1 MNKLKRILCAMLCVC
16 MISIPMAIPTT
27 VSAEDSISDLEQQL
41 QQLEQENQKYQK
53 ILDDTKSDIAEKEEY
68 KSALV
73 SKVQVLDEKIA
84 VTREKISSLNDD
96 IKEKQDAYDKGL
108 SEVEDQFD
116 ALANRLRILYMSGNA
131 TDLEI
136 IFGAKDFSDLID
148 KMELV
153 KSLANSDK
161 ELISEIQTKLDELS
175 TKKKSLEA
183 DKKDLETQQAS
194 LKSDQDEFNKLISD
208 NNDELLIVKKVEDE
222 NKEESTKNIY
232 LTQRAEILSKQE
244 ERVKEDLNTQEQT
257 IKSEENIS
265 TDNTNI
271 EALKQ
276 EDIKDKV
283 IENKVIE
290 NKVIENIDEQRV
302 ENKLATEQKHEEPV
316 QEIKDNDHKDETI
329 LLEPK
334 TTLETKTL
342 EDVKTDENSE
352 EVNHE
357 VSNIDDFF
365 DRFEKK
371 VYSNIDRNFDKTTFK
386 RGDFVNIRVTIL
398 KDGSYEQLTFLNGN
412 SDYFNKVKP
421 QIEEI
426 FPLKIEENL
435 KSHFPRY
442 YRMKI
447 DF

>member
-1 MNKLKRILCAMLCVC
+1 MKRRTKNFVEDILIVIGVFFILYLIYFFVFSKDNDLSLETATKETKVEVETKDSKLFVSENGFLSKIYEDIKNKL
-16 MISIPMAIPTT
+16 
-27 VSAEDSISDLEQQL
+27 
-41 QQLEQENQKYQK
+41 
-53 ILDDTKSDIAEKEEY
+53 
-68 KSALV
+68 
-73 SKVQVLDEKIA
+73 
-84 VTREKISSLNDD
+84 
-96 IKEKQDAYDKGL
+96 
-108 SEVEDQFD
+108 F
-116 ALANRLRILYMSGNA
+116 
-131 TDLEI
+131 
-136 IFGAKDFSDLID
+136 
-148 KMELV
+148 
-153 KSLANSDK
+153 
-161 ELISEIQTKLDELS
+161 
-175 TKKKSLEA
+175 
-183 DKKDLETQQAS
+183 
-194 LKSDQDEFNKLISD
+194 SD

-283 IENKVIE
+283 VENKV
-290 NKVIENIDEQRV
+290 VENIDEQRV

-386 RGDFVNIRVTIL
+386 RGEFVNIRVTIL

-435 KSHFPRY
+435 KTHFPRY

-447 DF
+447 AF

>member
-1 MNKLKRILCAMLCVC
+1 MKRRTKNFVEDILIIIGVLFILYLIYFFVFSKDNDLSFETATKETKVEVETKDSKLFVSENGFLSKIYEDIKNKL
-16 MISIPMAIPTT
+16 
-27 VSAEDSISDLEQQL
+27 
-41 QQLEQENQKYQK
+41 
-53 ILDDTKSDIAEKEEY
+53 
-68 KSALV
+68 
-73 SKVQVLDEKIA
+73 
-84 VTREKISSLNDD
+84 
-96 IKEKQDAYDKGL
+96 
-108 SEVEDQFD
+108 F
-116 ALANRLRILYMSGNA
+116 
-131 TDLEI
+131 
-136 IFGAKDFSDLID
+136 
-148 KMELV
+148 
-153 KSLANSDK
+153 
-161 ELISEIQTKLDELS
+161 
-175 TKKKSLEA
+175 
-183 DKKDLETQQAS
+183 
-194 LKSDQDEFNKLISD
+194 SD

-290 NKVIENIDEQRV
+290 NIDEQRV

-316 QEIKDNDHKDETI
+316 EQIKDNDHKDETI

-386 RGDFVNIRVTIL
+386 RGEFVNIRVTIL

>member
-1 MNKLKRILCAMLCVC
+1 MKRRTKNFVEDILIIIGVLFILYLIYFFVFSKDNDLSFETATKESKVEIETKDSKVFVSENGFLSQIYEDIKNKLFA
-16 MISIPMAIPTT
+16 
-27 VSAEDSISDLEQQL
+27 
-41 QQLEQENQKYQK
+41 
-53 ILDDTKSDIAEKEEY
+53 
-68 KSALV
+68 
-73 SKVQVLDEKIA
+73 
-84 VTREKISSLNDD
+84 
-96 IKEKQDAYDKGL
+96 
-108 SEVEDQFD
+108 
-116 ALANRLRILYMSGNA
+116 
-131 TDLEI
+131 
-136 IFGAKDFSDLID
+136 
-148 KMELV
+148 
-153 KSLANSDK
+153 
-161 ELISEIQTKLDELS
+161 
-175 TKKKSLEA
+175 
-183 DKKDLETQQAS
+183 
-194 LKSDQDEFNKLISD
+194 D
-208 NNDELLIVKKVEDE
+208 NNELLTIKKVEEE
-222 NKEESTKNIY
+222 NKEDNTKNIY
-232 LTQRAEILSKQE
+232 LSQRAEILSKQE
-244 ERVKEDLNTQEQT
+244 ERVKEDLNTQQEQT
-257 IKSEENIS
+257 TKNEENIS
-265 TDNTNI
+265 TENRNI

-276 EDIKDKV
+276 EEIKDKV
-283 IENKVIE
+283 VENV
-290 NKVIENIDEQRV
+290 VEQRV
-302 ENKLATEQKHEEPV
+302 ENKLAIEQKNEEPV
-316 QEIKDNDHKDETI
+316 QQIKDNDHKDETI

-352 EVNHE
+352 EAHHE

-386 RGDFVNIRVTIL
+386 RGEFVNIRVTIL

>member
-1 MNKLKRILCAMLCVC
+1 MKRRTKNFVEDILIIIGVLFILYLIYFFIFSKDNDLSFETAKKESKVEVETKDSKVFVSENGFLSQIYEDIKNKLFA
-16 MISIPMAIPTT
+16 
-27 VSAEDSISDLEQQL
+27 
-41 QQLEQENQKYQK
+41 
-53 ILDDTKSDIAEKEEY
+53 
-68 KSALV
+68 
-73 SKVQVLDEKIA
+73 
-84 VTREKISSLNDD
+84 
-96 IKEKQDAYDKGL
+96 
-108 SEVEDQFD
+108 
-116 ALANRLRILYMSGNA
+116 
-131 TDLEI
+131 
-136 IFGAKDFSDLID
+136 
-148 KMELV
+148 
-153 KSLANSDK
+153 
-161 ELISEIQTKLDELS
+161 
-175 TKKKSLEA
+175 
-183 DKKDLETQQAS
+183 
-194 LKSDQDEFNKLISD
+194 D
-208 NNDELLIVKKVEDE
+208 NNELLTIKKVEEE
-222 NKEESTKNIY
+222 NKEDNTKNIY
-232 LTQRAEILSKQE
+232 LSQRAEILSKQE
-244 ERVKEDLNTQEQT
+244 ERVKEDLNTQQEQT
-257 IKSEENIS
+257 TKNEENIS
-265 TDNTNI
+265 TENRNI

-276 EDIKDKV
+276 EEIKDKV
-283 IENKVIE
+283 VENV
-290 NKVIENIDEQRV
+290 VEQRV
-302 ENKLATEQKHEEPV
+302 ENKLATEQKNEEPV
-316 QEIKDNDHKDETI
+316 QQIKDNDHKDETI

-352 EVNHE
+352 EAHHE

-386 RGDFVNIRVTIL
+386 RGEFVNIRVTIL

>member
-1 MNKLKRILCAMLCVC
+1 MKRRTKNFVEDILIIIGVLFILYLIYFFVFSKDNDLSFETVTKESKVEIETKDSKVFVSENGFLSQIYEDIKNKLFA
-16 MISIPMAIPTT
+16 
-27 VSAEDSISDLEQQL
+27 
-41 QQLEQENQKYQK
+41 
-53 ILDDTKSDIAEKEEY
+53 
-68 KSALV
+68 
-73 SKVQVLDEKIA
+73 
-84 VTREKISSLNDD
+84 
-96 IKEKQDAYDKGL
+96 
-108 SEVEDQFD
+108 
-116 ALANRLRILYMSGNA
+116 
-131 TDLEI
+131 
-136 IFGAKDFSDLID
+136 
-148 KMELV
+148 
-153 KSLANSDK
+153 
-161 ELISEIQTKLDELS
+161 
-175 TKKKSLEA
+175 
-183 DKKDLETQQAS
+183 
-194 LKSDQDEFNKLISD
+194 D
-208 NNDELLIVKKVEDE
+208 NNELLTIKKVEEE
-222 NKEESTKNIY
+222 NKEDNTKNIY
-232 LTQRAEILSKQE
+232 LSQRAEILSKQE
-244 ERVKEDLNTQEQT
+244 ERVKEDLNTQQEQT
-257 IKSEENIS
+257 TKNEENIS
-265 TDNTNI
+265 TENRNI

-276 EDIKDKV
+276 EEIKDKV
-283 IENKVIE
+283 VENV
-290 NKVIENIDEQRV
+290 VEQRV

-316 QEIKDNDHKDETI
+316 QQIKDNDHKDETI

-352 EVNHE
+352 EVHHE

-386 RGDFVNIRVTIL
+386 RGEFVNIRVTIL

>member
-1 MNKLKRILCAMLCVC
+1 MKRRTKNFVEDILIIIGVLFILYLIYFFVFSKDNDLSFETATKETKVEVETKDSKLFVSENGFLSKIYEDIKNKL
-16 MISIPMAIPTT
+16 
-27 VSAEDSISDLEQQL
+27 
-41 QQLEQENQKYQK
+41 
-53 ILDDTKSDIAEKEEY
+53 
-68 KSALV
+68 
-73 SKVQVLDEKIA
+73 
-84 VTREKISSLNDD
+84 
-96 IKEKQDAYDKGL
+96 
-108 SEVEDQFD
+108 
-116 ALANRLRILYMSGNA
+116 
-131 TDLEI
+131 
-136 IFGAKDFSDLID
+136 FSD
-148 KMELV
+148 
-153 KSLANSDK
+153 N
-161 ELISEIQTKLDELS
+161 T
-175 TKKKSLEA
+175 
-183 DKKDLETQQAS
+183 
-194 LKSDQDEFNKLISD
+194 
-208 NNDELLIVKKVEDE
+208 DELLIVKKVEDE

-283 IENKVIE
+283 IENKV
-290 NKVIENIDEQRV
+290 VENIDEQRV
-302 ENKLATEQKHEEPV
+302 ENKLATEQKHEESV
-316 QEIKDNDHKDETI
+316 DQIKDNDHKDETI

-386 RGDFVNIRVTIL
+386 RGEFVNIRVTIL

-435 KSHFPRY
+435 KTHFPRY

>member
-1 MNKLKRILCAMLCVC
+1 MKRRTKNFVEDILIIIGVLFILYLIYFFVFSKDNDLSFETATKETKVEVETKDSKLFVSENGFLSKIYEDIKNKL
-16 MISIPMAIPTT
+16 
-27 VSAEDSISDLEQQL
+27 
-41 QQLEQENQKYQK
+41 
-53 ILDDTKSDIAEKEEY
+53 
-68 KSALV
+68 
-73 SKVQVLDEKIA
+73 
-84 VTREKISSLNDD
+84 
-96 IKEKQDAYDKGL
+96 
-108 SEVEDQFD
+108 F
-116 ALANRLRILYMSGNA
+116 
-131 TDLEI
+131 
-136 IFGAKDFSDLID
+136 
-148 KMELV
+148 
-153 KSLANSDK
+153 
-161 ELISEIQTKLDELS
+161 
-175 TKKKSLEA
+175 
-183 DKKDLETQQAS
+183 
-194 LKSDQDEFNKLISD
+194 SD

-276 EDIKDKV
+276 EDVKDKV
-283 IENKVIE
+283 VENKV
-290 NKVIENIDEQRV
+290 VENIDEQRV

-352 EVNHE
+352 EVHHE

>member
-1 MNKLKRILCAMLCVC
+1 MKRRTKNFVEDILIIIGVLFILYLIYFFVFSKDNDLSFETATKETKVEVETKDSKLFVSENGFLSKIYEDIKNKLFA
-16 MISIPMAIPTT
+16 
-27 VSAEDSISDLEQQL
+27 
-41 QQLEQENQKYQK
+41 
-53 ILDDTKSDIAEKEEY
+53 
-68 KSALV
+68 
-73 SKVQVLDEKIA
+73 
-84 VTREKISSLNDD
+84 
-96 IKEKQDAYDKGL
+96 
-108 SEVEDQFD
+108 
-116 ALANRLRILYMSGNA
+116 
-131 TDLEI
+131 
-136 IFGAKDFSDLID
+136 
-148 KMELV
+148 
-153 KSLANSDK
+153 
-161 ELISEIQTKLDELS
+161 
-175 TKKKSLEA
+175 
-183 DKKDLETQQAS
+183 
-194 LKSDQDEFNKLISD
+194 D

-283 IENKVIE
+283 VENKV
-290 NKVIENIDEQRV
+290 VENIDEQRV

-352 EVNHE
+352 EVHHE

-386 RGDFVNIRVTIL
+386 RGEFVNIRVTIL

-435 KSHFPRY
+435 KTHFPRY

>member
-1 MNKLKRILCAMLCVC
+1 MKRRTKNFVEDILIIIGVLFILYLIYFFVFSKDNDLSLETATKETKVEVETKDSKLFVSENGFLSKIYEDIKNKL
-16 MISIPMAIPTT
+16 
-27 VSAEDSISDLEQQL
+27 
-41 QQLEQENQKYQK
+41 
-53 ILDDTKSDIAEKEEY
+53 
-68 KSALV
+68 
-73 SKVQVLDEKIA
+73 
-84 VTREKISSLNDD
+84 
-96 IKEKQDAYDKGL
+96 
-108 SEVEDQFD
+108 F
-116 ALANRLRILYMSGNA
+116 
-131 TDLEI
+131 
-136 IFGAKDFSDLID
+136 
-148 KMELV
+148 
-153 KSLANSDK
+153 
-161 ELISEIQTKLDELS
+161 
-175 TKKKSLEA
+175 
-183 DKKDLETQQAS
+183 
-194 LKSDQDEFNKLISD
+194 SD

-276 EDIKDKV
+276 EDVKDKV
-283 IENKVIE
+283 VENKV
-290 NKVIENIDEQRV
+290 VENIDEQRV
-302 ENKLATEQKHEEPV
+302 ENKLATEQKHEESV
-316 QEIKDNDHKDETI
+316 DQIKDNDHKDETI

-386 RGDFVNIRVTIL
+386 RGEFVNIRVTIL

-435 KSHFPRY
+435 KTHFPRY

-447 DF
+447 AF

>member
-1 MNKLKRILCAMLCVC
+1 MKRRTKNFVEDILIVIGVFFILYLIYFFVFSKDNDLSLETATKETKVEVETKDSKLFVSENGFLSKIYEDIKNKL
-16 MISIPMAIPTT
+16 
-27 VSAEDSISDLEQQL
+27 
-41 QQLEQENQKYQK
+41 
-53 ILDDTKSDIAEKEEY
+53 
-68 KSALV
+68 
-73 SKVQVLDEKIA
+73 
-84 VTREKISSLNDD
+84 
-96 IKEKQDAYDKGL
+96 
-108 SEVEDQFD
+108 F
-116 ALANRLRILYMSGNA
+116 
-131 TDLEI
+131 
-136 IFGAKDFSDLID
+136 
-148 KMELV
+148 
-153 KSLANSDK
+153 
-161 ELISEIQTKLDELS
+161 
-175 TKKKSLEA
+175 
-183 DKKDLETQQAS
+183 
-194 LKSDQDEFNKLISD
+194 SD
-208 NNDELLIVKKVEDE
+208 NNDELLTIKKVEEE
-222 NKEESTKNIY
+222 NKEDNTKNIY
-232 LTQRAEILSKQE
+232 LSQRAEILSKQE
-244 ERVKEDLNTQEQT
+244 ERVKEDLNTQQEQT
-257 IKSEENIS
+257 TKNEENIS
-265 TDNTNI
+265 TENRNI

-276 EDIKDKV
+276 EEIKDKV
-283 IENKVIE
+283 VENV
-290 NKVIENIDEQRV
+290 VEQRV

-352 EVNHE
+352 EAHHE

-386 RGDFVNIRVTIL
+386 RGEFVNIRVTIL

>member
-1 MNKLKRILCAMLCVC
+1 MKRRTKNFVEDILIIIGVLFILYLIYFFVFSKDNDLSFETATKESKVEVETKDSKVFVSENGFLSQIYEDIKNKLFA
-16 MISIPMAIPTT
+16 
-27 VSAEDSISDLEQQL
+27 
-41 QQLEQENQKYQK
+41 
-53 ILDDTKSDIAEKEEY
+53 
-68 KSALV
+68 
-73 SKVQVLDEKIA
+73 
-84 VTREKISSLNDD
+84 
-96 IKEKQDAYDKGL
+96 
-108 SEVEDQFD
+108 
-116 ALANRLRILYMSGNA
+116 
-131 TDLEI
+131 
-136 IFGAKDFSDLID
+136 
-148 KMELV
+148 
-153 KSLANSDK
+153 
-161 ELISEIQTKLDELS
+161 
-175 TKKKSLEA
+175 
-183 DKKDLETQQAS
+183 
-194 LKSDQDEFNKLISD
+194 D
-208 NNDELLIVKKVEDE
+208 NNELLTIKKVEEE
-222 NKEESTKNIY
+222 NKEDNTKNIY
-232 LTQRAEILSKQE
+232 LSQRAEILSKQE
-244 ERVKEDLNTQEQT
+244 ERVKEDLNTQQEQT
-257 IKSEENIS
+257 TKNEENIS
-265 TDNTNI
+265 TENRNI

-276 EDIKDKV
+276 EEIKDKV
-283 IENKVIE
+283 VENV
-290 NKVIENIDEQRV
+290 VEQRV
-302 ENKLATEQKHEEPV
+302 ENKLATEQKNEEPV
-316 QEIKDNDHKDETI
+316 QQIKDNDHKDETI

-352 EVNHE
+352 EAHHE

-386 RGDFVNIRVTIL
+386 RGEFVNIRVTIL

>member
-1 MNKLKRILCAMLCVC
+1 MKRRTKNFVEDILIIIGVLFILYLIYFFVFSKDNDLSFETATKESKVEIETKDSKVFVSENGFLSQIYEDIKNKLFA
-16 MISIPMAIPTT
+16 
-27 VSAEDSISDLEQQL
+27 
-41 QQLEQENQKYQK
+41 
-53 ILDDTKSDIAEKEEY
+53 
-68 KSALV
+68 
-73 SKVQVLDEKIA
+73 
-84 VTREKISSLNDD
+84 
-96 IKEKQDAYDKGL
+96 
-108 SEVEDQFD
+108 
-116 ALANRLRILYMSGNA
+116 
-131 TDLEI
+131 
-136 IFGAKDFSDLID
+136 
-148 KMELV
+148 
-153 KSLANSDK
+153 
-161 ELISEIQTKLDELS
+161 
-175 TKKKSLEA
+175 
-183 DKKDLETQQAS
+183 
-194 LKSDQDEFNKLISD
+194 D
-208 NNDELLIVKKVEDE
+208 NNELLTIKKVEEE
-222 NKEESTKNIY
+222 NKEDNTKNIY
-232 LTQRAEILSKQE
+232 LSQRAEILSKQE
-244 ERVKEDLNTQEQT
+244 ERVKEDLNTQQEQT
-257 IKSEENIS
+257 TKNEENIS
-265 TDNTNI
+265 TENRNI

-276 EDIKDKV
+276 EEIKDKV
-283 IENKVIE
+283 
-290 NKVIENIDEQRV
+290 V
-302 ENKLATEQKHEEPV
+302 ENKLATEQKNEEPV
-316 QEIKDNDHKDETI
+316 QQIKDNDHKDETI

-352 EVNHE
+352 EVHHE

-386 RGDFVNIRVTIL
+386 RGEFVNIRVTIL

>member
-1 MNKLKRILCAMLCVC
+1 MKRRTKNFVEDILIVIGVFFILYLIYFFVFSKDNDLSLETATKETKVEIETKDSKVFVSENGFLSKIYEDIKNKL
-16 MISIPMAIPTT
+16 
-27 VSAEDSISDLEQQL
+27 
-41 QQLEQENQKYQK
+41 
-53 ILDDTKSDIAEKEEY
+53 
-68 KSALV
+68 
-73 SKVQVLDEKIA
+73 
-84 VTREKISSLNDD
+84 
-96 IKEKQDAYDKGL
+96 
-108 SEVEDQFD
+108 F
-116 ALANRLRILYMSGNA
+116 
-131 TDLEI
+131 
-136 IFGAKDFSDLID
+136 
-148 KMELV
+148 
-153 KSLANSDK
+153 
-161 ELISEIQTKLDELS
+161 
-175 TKKKSLEA
+175 
-183 DKKDLETQQAS
+183 
-194 LKSDQDEFNKLISD
+194 SD

-244 ERVKEDLNTQEQT
+244 ERVKEDLNTQQEQT
-257 IKSEENIS
+257 TKNEENIS
-265 TDNTNI
+265 TENRNI

-276 EDIKDKV
+276 EEIKDKV
-283 IENKVIE
+283 VENV
-290 NKVIENIDEQRV
+290 VEQRV

-386 RGDFVNIRVTIL
+386 RGEFVNIRVTIL

>member
-1 MNKLKRILCAMLCVC
+1 MKRRTKNFVEDILIIIGVLFILYLIYFFVFSKDNDLSFETATKETKVEIETKDSKVFVSENGFLSQIYEDIKNKLFA
-16 MISIPMAIPTT
+16 
-27 VSAEDSISDLEQQL
+27 
-41 QQLEQENQKYQK
+41 
-53 ILDDTKSDIAEKEEY
+53 
-68 KSALV
+68 
-73 SKVQVLDEKIA
+73 
-84 VTREKISSLNDD
+84 
-96 IKEKQDAYDKGL
+96 
-108 SEVEDQFD
+108 
-116 ALANRLRILYMSGNA
+116 
-131 TDLEI
+131 
-136 IFGAKDFSDLID
+136 
-148 KMELV
+148 
-153 KSLANSDK
+153 
-161 ELISEIQTKLDELS
+161 
-175 TKKKSLEA
+175 
-183 DKKDLETQQAS
+183 
-194 LKSDQDEFNKLISD
+194 D
-208 NNDELLIVKKVEDE
+208 NNELLTIKKVEEE
-222 NKEESTKNIY
+222 NKEDNTKNIY
-232 LTQRAEILSKQE
+232 LSQRAEILSKQE
-244 ERVKEDLNTQEQT
+244 ERVKEDLTTQQEQT
-257 IKSEENIS
+257 TKNEENIS
-265 TDNTNI
+265 TENRNI

-276 EDIKDKV
+276 EEIKDKV
-283 IENKVIE
+283 VENV
-290 NKVIENIDEQRV
+290 VEQRV
-302 ENKLATEQKHEEPV
+302 ENKLATEQKNEEPV
-316 QEIKDNDHKDETI
+316 QQIKDNDHKDETI

-352 EVNHE
+352 EVHHE

-386 RGDFVNIRVTIL
+386 RGEFVNIRVTIL

>member
-1 MNKLKRILCAMLCVC
+1 MKRRTKNFVEDILIIIGVLFILYLIYFFVFSKDNDLSFETATKESKVEIETKDSKVFVSENGFLSQIYEDIKNKLFA
-16 MISIPMAIPTT
+16 
-27 VSAEDSISDLEQQL
+27 
-41 QQLEQENQKYQK
+41 
-53 ILDDTKSDIAEKEEY
+53 
-68 KSALV
+68 
-73 SKVQVLDEKIA
+73 
-84 VTREKISSLNDD
+84 
-96 IKEKQDAYDKGL
+96 
-108 SEVEDQFD
+108 
-116 ALANRLRILYMSGNA
+116 
-131 TDLEI
+131 
-136 IFGAKDFSDLID
+136 
-148 KMELV
+148 
-153 KSLANSDK
+153 
-161 ELISEIQTKLDELS
+161 
-175 TKKKSLEA
+175 
-183 DKKDLETQQAS
+183 
-194 LKSDQDEFNKLISD
+194 D
-208 NNDELLIVKKVEDE
+208 NNDELLTIKKVEEE
-222 NKEESTKNIY
+222 NKEDNTKNIY
-232 LTQRAEILSKQE
+232 LSQRAEILSKQE
-244 ERVKEDLNTQEQT
+244 ERVKEDLNTQQEQT
-257 IKSEENIS
+257 TKNEENIS
-265 TDNTNI
+265 TENRNI

-276 EDIKDKV
+276 EEIKDKV
-283 IENKVIE
+283 VENV
-290 NKVIENIDEQRV
+290 VEQRV
-302 ENKLATEQKHEEPV
+302 ENKLATEQKNEEPV
-316 QEIKDNDHKDETI
+316 QQIKDNDHKDETI

-352 EVNHE
+352 EAHHE

-386 RGDFVNIRVTIL
+386 RGEFVNIRVTIL

>member
-1 MNKLKRILCAMLCVC
+1 MKRRTKNFVEDILIIIGVLFILYLIYFFVFSKDNDLSFETATKETKVEMETKDSKLFVSENGFLSKIYEDIKNKL
-16 MISIPMAIPTT
+16 
-27 VSAEDSISDLEQQL
+27 
-41 QQLEQENQKYQK
+41 
-53 ILDDTKSDIAEKEEY
+53 
-68 KSALV
+68 
-73 SKVQVLDEKIA
+73 
-84 VTREKISSLNDD
+84 
-96 IKEKQDAYDKGL
+96 
-108 SEVEDQFD
+108 F
-116 ALANRLRILYMSGNA
+116 
-131 TDLEI
+131 
-136 IFGAKDFSDLID
+136 
-148 KMELV
+148 
-153 KSLANSDK
+153 
-161 ELISEIQTKLDELS
+161 
-175 TKKKSLEA
+175 
-183 DKKDLETQQAS
+183 
-194 LKSDQDEFNKLISD
+194 SD

-283 IENKVIE
+283 VENKV
-290 NKVIENIDEQRV
+290 VENIDEQRV

-352 EVNHE
+352 EVHHE

-386 RGDFVNIRVTIL
+386 RGEFVNIRVTIL

>member
-1 MNKLKRILCAMLCVC
+1 MKRRTKNFVEDILIIIGVLFILYLIYFFVFSKDNDLSFETATKESKVEIETKDSKVFVSENGFLSQIYEDIKNKLFA
-16 MISIPMAIPTT
+16 
-27 VSAEDSISDLEQQL
+27 
-41 QQLEQENQKYQK
+41 
-53 ILDDTKSDIAEKEEY
+53 
-68 KSALV
+68 
-73 SKVQVLDEKIA
+73 
-84 VTREKISSLNDD
+84 
-96 IKEKQDAYDKGL
+96 
-108 SEVEDQFD
+108 
-116 ALANRLRILYMSGNA
+116 
-131 TDLEI
+131 
-136 IFGAKDFSDLID
+136 
-148 KMELV
+148 
-153 KSLANSDK
+153 
-161 ELISEIQTKLDELS
+161 
-175 TKKKSLEA
+175 
-183 DKKDLETQQAS
+183 
-194 LKSDQDEFNKLISD
+194 D
-208 NNDELLIVKKVEDE
+208 NNELLTIKKVEEE
-222 NKEESTKNIY
+222 NKEDNTKNIY
-232 LTQRAEILSKQE
+232 LSQRAEILSKQE
-244 ERVKEDLNTQEQT
+244 ERVKEDLNTQQEQT
-257 IKSEENIS
+257 TKNEENIS
-265 TDNTNI
+265 TENRNI

-276 EDIKDKV
+276 EEIKDKV
-283 IENKVIE
+283 VENV
-290 NKVIENIDEQRV
+290 VEQRV
-302 ENKLATEQKHEEPV
+302 ENKLATEQKNEEPA
-316 QEIKDNDHKDETI
+316 QQIKDNDHKDETI

-352 EVNHE
+352 EVHHE

-386 RGDFVNIRVTIL
+386 RGEFVNIRVTIL

>member
-1 MNKLKRILCAMLCVC
+1 MKRRTKNFVEDILIVIGVFFILYLIYFFVFSKDNDLSLETATKETKVEVETKDSKLFVSENGFLSKIYEDIKNKL
-16 MISIPMAIPTT
+16 
-27 VSAEDSISDLEQQL
+27 
-41 QQLEQENQKYQK
+41 
-53 ILDDTKSDIAEKEEY
+53 
-68 KSALV
+68 
-73 SKVQVLDEKIA
+73 
-84 VTREKISSLNDD
+84 
-96 IKEKQDAYDKGL
+96 
-108 SEVEDQFD
+108 F
-116 ALANRLRILYMSGNA
+116 
-131 TDLEI
+131 
-136 IFGAKDFSDLID
+136 
-148 KMELV
+148 
-153 KSLANSDK
+153 
-161 ELISEIQTKLDELS
+161 
-175 TKKKSLEA
+175 
-183 DKKDLETQQAS
+183 
-194 LKSDQDEFNKLISD
+194 SD

-283 IENKVIE
+283 VENKVVE
-290 NKVIENIDEQRV
+290 NKVVENIDEQRV

-386 RGDFVNIRVTIL
+386 RGEFVNIRVTIL

>member
-1 MNKLKRILCAMLCVC
+1 MKRRTKNFVEDILIIIGVLFILYLIYFFVFSKDNDLSFETVTKESKVEVETKDSKVFVSENGFLSQIYEDIKNKLFA
-16 MISIPMAIPTT
+16 
-27 VSAEDSISDLEQQL
+27 
-41 QQLEQENQKYQK
+41 
-53 ILDDTKSDIAEKEEY
+53 
-68 KSALV
+68 
-73 SKVQVLDEKIA
+73 
-84 VTREKISSLNDD
+84 
-96 IKEKQDAYDKGL
+96 
-108 SEVEDQFD
+108 
-116 ALANRLRILYMSGNA
+116 
-131 TDLEI
+131 
-136 IFGAKDFSDLID
+136 
-148 KMELV
+148 
-153 KSLANSDK
+153 
-161 ELISEIQTKLDELS
+161 
-175 TKKKSLEA
+175 
-183 DKKDLETQQAS
+183 
-194 LKSDQDEFNKLISD
+194 D
-208 NNDELLIVKKVEDE
+208 NNELLTIKKVEEE
-222 NKEESTKNIY
+222 NKEDNTKNIY
-232 LTQRAEILSKQE
+232 LSQRAEILSKQE
-244 ERVKEDLNTQEQT
+244 ERVKEDLTTQQEQT
-257 IKSEENIS
+257 TKNEENIS
-265 TDNTNI
+265 TENRNI

-276 EDIKDKV
+276 EEIKDKV
-283 IENKVIE
+283 V
-290 NKVIENIDEQRV
+290 ENIVEQRV
-302 ENKLATEQKHEEPV
+302 ENKLATEQKNEEPV
-316 QEIKDNDHKDETI
+316 QQIKDNDHKDETI

-352 EVNHE
+352 EAHHE

-386 RGDFVNIRVTIL
+386 RGEFVNIRVTIL

>member
-1 MNKLKRILCAMLCVC
+1 MKRRTKNFVEDILIIIGVLFILYLIYFFVFSKDNDLSFETATKDSKVEMETKDSKVFVSENGFLSQIYEHIKNKLFA
-16 MISIPMAIPTT
+16 
-27 VSAEDSISDLEQQL
+27 
-41 QQLEQENQKYQK
+41 
-53 ILDDTKSDIAEKEEY
+53 
-68 KSALV
+68 
-73 SKVQVLDEKIA
+73 
-84 VTREKISSLNDD
+84 
-96 IKEKQDAYDKGL
+96 
-108 SEVEDQFD
+108 
-116 ALANRLRILYMSGNA
+116 
-131 TDLEI
+131 
-136 IFGAKDFSDLID
+136 
-148 KMELV
+148 
-153 KSLANSDK
+153 
-161 ELISEIQTKLDELS
+161 
-175 TKKKSLEA
+175 
-183 DKKDLETQQAS
+183 
-194 LKSDQDEFNKLISD
+194 D
-208 NNDELLIVKKVEDE
+208 NNELLTIKKVEEE
-222 NKEESTKNIY
+222 NKEDNTKNIY
-232 LTQRAEILSKQE
+232 LSQRAEILSKQE
-244 ERVKEDLNTQEQT
+244 ERVKEDLSTQQEQT
-257 IKSEENIS
+257 TKNEENIS
-265 TDNTNI
+265 TENRNI

-276 EDIKDKV
+276 EEIKDKV
-283 IENKVIE
+283 VENV
-290 NKVIENIDEQRV
+290 VEQRV
-302 ENKLATEQKHEEPV
+302 ENKLATEQKNEEPV
-316 QEIKDNDHKDETI
+316 QQIKDNDHKDETI

-386 RGDFVNIRVTIL
+386 RGEFVNIRVTIL

>member
-1 MNKLKRILCAMLCVC
+1 MKRRTKNFVEDILIVIGVFFILYLIYFFVFSKDNDLSLETATKETKVEVETKDSKLFVSENGFLSKIYEDIKNKL
-16 MISIPMAIPTT
+16 
-27 VSAEDSISDLEQQL
+27 
-41 QQLEQENQKYQK
+41 
-53 ILDDTKSDIAEKEEY
+53 
-68 KSALV
+68 
-73 SKVQVLDEKIA
+73 
-84 VTREKISSLNDD
+84 
-96 IKEKQDAYDKGL
+96 
-108 SEVEDQFD
+108 F
-116 ALANRLRILYMSGNA
+116 
-131 TDLEI
+131 
-136 IFGAKDFSDLID
+136 
-148 KMELV
+148 
-153 KSLANSDK
+153 
-161 ELISEIQTKLDELS
+161 
-175 TKKKSLEA
+175 
-183 DKKDLETQQAS
+183 
-194 LKSDQDEFNKLISD
+194 SD

-283 IENKVIE
+283 VENKV
-290 NKVIENIDEQRV
+290 VENIDEQRV

-352 EVNHE
+352 EVHHE

>member
-1 MNKLKRILCAMLCVC
+1 MKRRTKNFVEDILIIIGVLFILYLIYFFVFSKDNDLSFETATKETKVEMETKDSKLFVSENGFLSQIYEDIKNKLFA
-16 MISIPMAIPTT
+16 
-27 VSAEDSISDLEQQL
+27 
-41 QQLEQENQKYQK
+41 
-53 ILDDTKSDIAEKEEY
+53 
-68 KSALV
+68 
-73 SKVQVLDEKIA
+73 
-84 VTREKISSLNDD
+84 
-96 IKEKQDAYDKGL
+96 
-108 SEVEDQFD
+108 
-116 ALANRLRILYMSGNA
+116 
-131 TDLEI
+131 
-136 IFGAKDFSDLID
+136 
-148 KMELV
+148 
-153 KSLANSDK
+153 
-161 ELISEIQTKLDELS
+161 
-175 TKKKSLEA
+175 
-183 DKKDLETQQAS
+183 
-194 LKSDQDEFNKLISD
+194 D
-208 NNDELLIVKKVEDE
+208 NNELLTIKKVEEE
-222 NKEESTKNIY
+222 NKEDNTKNIY
-232 LTQRAEILSKQE
+232 LSQRAEILSKQE
-244 ERVKEDLNTQEQT
+244 ERVKEDLDAQQEQT
-257 IKSEENIS
+257 TKNEENIS
-265 TDNTNI
+265 TENRNI

-276 EDIKDKV
+276 EEIKDKV
-283 IENKVIE
+283 VENV
-290 NKVIENIDEQRV
+290 VEQRV

-352 EVNHE
+352 EAHHE

-386 RGDFVNIRVTIL
+386 RGEFVNIRVTIL

>member
-1 MNKLKRILCAMLCVC
+1 MKRRTKNFVEDILIVIGVFFILYLIYFFVFSKDNDLSLETATKETKVEVETKDSKLFVSENGFLSKIYEDIKNKL
-16 MISIPMAIPTT
+16 
-27 VSAEDSISDLEQQL
+27 
-41 QQLEQENQKYQK
+41 
-53 ILDDTKSDIAEKEEY
+53 
-68 KSALV
+68 
-73 SKVQVLDEKIA
+73 
-84 VTREKISSLNDD
+84 
-96 IKEKQDAYDKGL
+96 
-108 SEVEDQFD
+108 F
-116 ALANRLRILYMSGNA
+116 
-131 TDLEI
+131 
-136 IFGAKDFSDLID
+136 
-148 KMELV
+148 
-153 KSLANSDK
+153 
-161 ELISEIQTKLDELS
+161 
-175 TKKKSLEA
+175 
-183 DKKDLETQQAS
+183 
-194 LKSDQDEFNKLISD
+194 SD

-244 ERVKEDLNTQEQT
+244 ERVKEDLNTQQEQT
-257 IKSEENIS
+257 TKNEENIS
-265 TDNTNI
+265 TENRNI

-276 EDIKDKV
+276 EEIKDKV
-283 IENKVIE
+283 VENV
-290 NKVIENIDEQRV
+290 VEQRV
-302 ENKLATEQKHEEPV
+302 ENRLATEQKNEEPV
-316 QEIKDNDHKDETI
+316 QQIKDNDHKDETI

-386 RGDFVNIRVTIL
+386 RGEFVNIRVTIL

>member
-1 MNKLKRILCAMLCVC
+1 MKRRTKNFVEDILIVIGVFFILYLIYFFVFSKDNDLSFETGTKETKVEVETKDSKLFVSENGFLSKIYEDIKNKL
-16 MISIPMAIPTT
+16 
-27 VSAEDSISDLEQQL
+27 
-41 QQLEQENQKYQK
+41 
-53 ILDDTKSDIAEKEEY
+53 
-68 KSALV
+68 
-73 SKVQVLDEKIA
+73 
-84 VTREKISSLNDD
+84 
-96 IKEKQDAYDKGL
+96 
-108 SEVEDQFD
+108 F
-116 ALANRLRILYMSGNA
+116 
-131 TDLEI
+131 
-136 IFGAKDFSDLID
+136 
-148 KMELV
+148 
-153 KSLANSDK
+153 
-161 ELISEIQTKLDELS
+161 
-175 TKKKSLEA
+175 
-183 DKKDLETQQAS
+183 
-194 LKSDQDEFNKLISD
+194 SD

-276 EDIKDKV
+276 EDVKDKV
-283 IENKVIE
+283 VENKV
-290 NKVIENIDEQRV
+290 VENIDEQRV
-302 ENKLATEQKHEEPV
+302 ENKLATEQKHEESV
-316 QEIKDNDHKDETI
+316 DQIKDNDHKDETI

-386 RGDFVNIRVTIL
+386 RGEFVNIRVTIL

>member
-1 MNKLKRILCAMLCVC
+1 MKRRTKNFVEDILIVIGVFFILYLIYFFVFSKDNDLSLETATKETKVEVETKDSKLFVSENGFLSKIYEDIKNKLFA
-16 MISIPMAIPTT
+16 
-27 VSAEDSISDLEQQL
+27 
-41 QQLEQENQKYQK
+41 
-53 ILDDTKSDIAEKEEY
+53 
-68 KSALV
+68 
-73 SKVQVLDEKIA
+73 
-84 VTREKISSLNDD
+84 
-96 IKEKQDAYDKGL
+96 
-108 SEVEDQFD
+108 
-116 ALANRLRILYMSGNA
+116 
-131 TDLEI
+131 
-136 IFGAKDFSDLID
+136 
-148 KMELV
+148 
-153 KSLANSDK
+153 
-161 ELISEIQTKLDELS
+161 
-175 TKKKSLEA
+175 
-183 DKKDLETQQAS
+183 
-194 LKSDQDEFNKLISD
+194 D

-244 ERVKEDLNTQEQT
+244 ERVKEDLTTQQEQT
-257 IKSEENIS
+257 TKNEENIS
-265 TDNTNI
+265 TENRNI

-276 EDIKDKV
+276 EEIKDKV
-283 IENKVIE
+283 VENV
-290 NKVIENIDEQRV
+290 VEQRV

-316 QEIKDNDHKDETI
+316 EQIKNNDHKDETI

-386 RGDFVNIRVTIL
+386 RGEFVNIRVTIL

>member
-1 MNKLKRILCAMLCVC
+1 MKRRTKNFVEDILIVIGVFFILYLIYFFVFSKDNDLSLETATKETKVEVETKDSKLFVSENGFLSKIYEDIKNKL
-16 MISIPMAIPTT
+16 
-27 VSAEDSISDLEQQL
+27 
-41 QQLEQENQKYQK
+41 
-53 ILDDTKSDIAEKEEY
+53 
-68 KSALV
+68 
-73 SKVQVLDEKIA
+73 
-84 VTREKISSLNDD
+84 
-96 IKEKQDAYDKGL
+96 
-108 SEVEDQFD
+108 F
-116 ALANRLRILYMSGNA
+116 
-131 TDLEI
+131 
-136 IFGAKDFSDLID
+136 
-148 KMELV
+148 
-153 KSLANSDK
+153 
-161 ELISEIQTKLDELS
+161 
-175 TKKKSLEA
+175 
-183 DKKDLETQQAS
+183 
-194 LKSDQDEFNKLISD
+194 SD

-290 NKVIENIDEQRV
+290 NKVIENKVVENIDEQRV

-386 RGDFVNIRVTIL
+386 RGEFVNIRVTIL

>member
-1 MNKLKRILCAMLCVC
+1 MKRRTKNFVEDILIIIGVLFILYLIYFFLFSKDNDLSFETVTKESKVEMETKDSKVFVSENGFLSQIYEDIKNKLFA
-16 MISIPMAIPTT
+16 
-27 VSAEDSISDLEQQL
+27 
-41 QQLEQENQKYQK
+41 
-53 ILDDTKSDIAEKEEY
+53 
-68 KSALV
+68 
-73 SKVQVLDEKIA
+73 
-84 VTREKISSLNDD
+84 
-96 IKEKQDAYDKGL
+96 
-108 SEVEDQFD
+108 
-116 ALANRLRILYMSGNA
+116 
-131 TDLEI
+131 
-136 IFGAKDFSDLID
+136 
-148 KMELV
+148 
-153 KSLANSDK
+153 
-161 ELISEIQTKLDELS
+161 
-175 TKKKSLEA
+175 
-183 DKKDLETQQAS
+183 
-194 LKSDQDEFNKLISD
+194 D
-208 NNDELLIVKKVEDE
+208 NNELLTIKKVEEE
-222 NKEESTKNIY
+222 NKEDNTKNIY
-232 LTQRAEILSKQE
+232 LSQRAEILSKQE
-244 ERVKEDLNTQEQT
+244 ERVKEDLNTQQEQT
-257 IKSEENIS
+257 TKNEENIS
-265 TDNTNI
+265 TENRNI

-276 EDIKDKV
+276 EEIKDKV
-283 IENKVIE
+283 VENV
-290 NKVIENIDEQRV
+290 VEQRV

-386 RGDFVNIRVTIL
+386 RGEFVNIRVTIL

>member
-1 MNKLKRILCAMLCVC
+1 MKRRTKNFVEDILIIIGVLFILYLIYFFVFSKDNDLSFETATKETKVEIETKDSKLFVSENGFLSKIYEDIKNKL
-16 MISIPMAIPTT
+16 
-27 VSAEDSISDLEQQL
+27 
-41 QQLEQENQKYQK
+41 
-53 ILDDTKSDIAEKEEY
+53 
-68 KSALV
+68 
-73 SKVQVLDEKIA
+73 
-84 VTREKISSLNDD
+84 
-96 IKEKQDAYDKGL
+96 
-108 SEVEDQFD
+108 F
-116 ALANRLRILYMSGNA
+116 
-131 TDLEI
+131 
-136 IFGAKDFSDLID
+136 
-148 KMELV
+148 
-153 KSLANSDK
+153 
-161 ELISEIQTKLDELS
+161 
-175 TKKKSLEA
+175 
-183 DKKDLETQQAS
+183 
-194 LKSDQDEFNKLISD
+194 SD

-283 IENKVIE
+283 VENKV
-290 NKVIENIDEQRV
+290 VENIDEQRV

-352 EVNHE
+352 EVHHE
-357 VSNIDDFF
+357 ASNIDDFF

-386 RGDFVNIRVTIL
+386 RGEFVNIRVTIL

>member
-1 MNKLKRILCAMLCVC
+1 MKRRTKNFVEDILIVIGVFFILYLIYFFVFSKDNDLSLETATKETKVEVETKDSKLFVSENGFLSKIYEDIKNKL
-16 MISIPMAIPTT
+16 
-27 VSAEDSISDLEQQL
+27 
-41 QQLEQENQKYQK
+41 
-53 ILDDTKSDIAEKEEY
+53 
-68 KSALV
+68 
-73 SKVQVLDEKIA
+73 
-84 VTREKISSLNDD
+84 
-96 IKEKQDAYDKGL
+96 
-108 SEVEDQFD
+108 F
-116 ALANRLRILYMSGNA
+116 
-131 TDLEI
+131 
-136 IFGAKDFSDLID
+136 
-148 KMELV
+148 
-153 KSLANSDK
+153 
-161 ELISEIQTKLDELS
+161 
-175 TKKKSLEA
+175 
-183 DKKDLETQQAS
+183 
-194 LKSDQDEFNKLISD
+194 SD

-276 EDIKDKV
+276 EDVKDKV
-283 IENKVIE
+283 VENKV
-290 NKVIENIDEQRV
+290 VENIDEQRV

-352 EVNHE
+352 EVHHE

-365 DRFEKK
+365 DKFEKK

-386 RGDFVNIRVTIL
+386 RGEFVNIRVTIL

-447 DF
+447 AF